1 MPLCLSQC
9 LCLPWVKNS
18 RQHRS
23 PRSLRCWSRLAAF
36 LIVLITCAA
45 GVAAQEV
52 LTNETVVNMSKAHL
66 GDKLIVE
73 MIEKNPGNYVASSRA
88 LIALK
93 QQGVSDTVIA
103 AVKAKAVIERETVPS
118 PVGEETPQYKA
129 ASPWAIHDK
138 KDQISGESDF
148 EAIMNQS
155 AESNGRSGVFQ
166 VTAGCDPYGVTLKIL
181 YTSRTNKN
189 AAYKMSPGNWMMN
202 SPHVVMRLSIDGQ
215 TGSAPSMTSDFNN
228 EATLWFQ
235 RELSEQE
242 KTANPI
248 GVGILGSLSGMMSP
262 ATPAQ
267 VFAGRLIKIEMPL
280 NNGDLP
286 IVEIHPQDAVF
297 RKFAARCV
305 SRFNV
310 RPAGKDQPRPTL
322 Y

>member
-1 MPLCLSQC
+1 
-9 LCLPWVKNS
+9 
-18 RQHRS
+18 
-23 PRSLRCWSRLAAF
+23 
-36 LIVLITCAA
+36 
-45 GVAAQEV
+45 
-52 LTNETVVNMSKAHL
+52 
-66 GDKLIVE
+66 
-73 MIEKNPGNYVASSRA
+73 
-88 LIALK
+88 
-93 QQGVSDTVIA
+93 
-103 AVKAKAVIERETVPS
+103 
-118 PVGEETPQYKA
+118 
-129 ASPWAIHDK
+129 
-138 KDQISGESDF
+138 
-148 EAIMNQS
+148 
-155 AESNGRSGVFQ
+155 
-166 VTAGCDPYGVTLKIL
+166 
-181 YTSRTNKN
+181 
-189 AAYKMSPGNWMMN
+189 MMN